1 MATVNEKMTALAD
14 EIREL
19 SGASGKLG
27 LDDMTD
33 KVDEVNAEVN
43 SQADL
48 ITQIKNVVDS
58 LPNAGSGEPGG
69 SLETID
75 IALPSRAPG
84 FMVYYLDIN
93 MNLKEEEV
101 DDQRINVLKNSIFIL
116 VDGDGTYLNIN
127 KTTFL
132 AGNSRCSAYLVTG

>member
-19 SGASGKLG
+19 SGITSQLSIDA
-27 LDDMTD
+27 MTD
-33 KVDEVNAEVN
+33 KVDEANAEVN
-43 SQADL
+43 SQANL

-75 IALPSRAPG
+75 IALPRRAPG

-101 DDQRINVLKNSIFIL
+101 DDQHINVLKNSIFIL
-116 VDGDGTYLNIN
+116 VDGAGIYPNIN

-132 AGNSRCSAYLVTG
+132 AGNSMCSAYLVTG

>member
-19 SGASGKLG
+19 SGTTSQLSIDA
-27 LDDMTD
+27 MTD
-33 KVDEVNAEVN
+33 RVDEVNAEVN

-58 LPNAGSGEPGG
+58 LPNAGGTGERGG

-75 IALPSRAPG
+75 INLPFHP
-84 FMVYYLDIN
+84 
-93 MNLKEEEV
+93 
-101 DDQRINVLKNSIFIL
+101 
-116 VDGDGTYLNIN
+116 
-127 KTTFL
+127 
-132 AGNSRCSAYLVTG
+132 